1 MRIATGRPRGRRR
14 REAWRGPT
22 AFPPVLKKGGGMSTE
37 YLTAFEARQ
46 RAKAVAFFTDYVG
59 KEVRIDRHTAVN
71 SIAAMARERPWA
83 VSASVLRRAAGQAQ
97 NERFTTP
104 R

>member
-1 MRIATGRPRGRRR
+1 
-14 REAWRGPT
+14 
-22 AFPPVLKKGGGMSTE
+22 MSTE
-37 YLTAFEARQ
+37 HLTAFEARQ

-104 R
+104 RRPLRL